1 MAETC
6 DEVMLVIHCDLP
18 PGHSEDEHH
27 ADIPLPADVNR
38 LIDAA
43 LSNLEREAARY
54 RKMRRFSLLTFGLWA
69 CCAATYIWL
78 IIVGIA

>member
-6 DEVMLVIHCDLP
+6 DEVMLVVHCDLP

-43 LSNLEREAARY
+43 LSDLEREAARY
-54 RKMRRFSLLTFGLWA
+54 RKMRRFSQFTFALWA
-69 CCAATYIWL
+69 VSTVVYVWL
-78 IIVGIA
+78 IVVGIA